1 MFLPI
6 LLTLVGL
13 ALILLGANY
22 LTDGAVAIAKKLK
35 ISEMII
41 GLTIVAIGTSMPEF
55 IVSVISSAEGAYDIS
70 VGNVV
75 GSNIFNILMILGIV
89 ALIQPITLLKENI
102 YRDMPLCVLSS
113 LVLWAA
119 CSTNLLDGTAINTVS
134 RSNGIIMLALFI
146 GFMYIMIR
154 SGRQGGQE
162 SQAQSDEP
170 KDKPTPTWLALIMLI
185 GGFAGLIYGGELFIN
200 NITTI
205 ARMLNISESVI
216 SITIVAA
223 GTSLP
228 ELATSVVAMIK
239 GKNDIAL
246 GNVIGSNIANVF
258 LVLGASATIHPLTL
272 TGIDQ
277 IDLGMVSFSTILILV
292 GALTLKRNRIDRAE
306 GAFFIACYIGYMAWL
321 LVK

>member
-6 LLTLVGL
+6 LLTIVGL
-13 ALILLGANY
+13 TLILVGANY

-55 IVSVISSAEGAYDIS
+55 IVSVVSSAEGAYDIS

-75 GSNIFNILMILGIV
+75 GSNIFNILVILGVV
-89 ALIQPITLLKENI
+89 ALIKPISLSKENVN
-102 YRDMPLCVLSS
+102 RDMLLCVLSS
-113 LVLWAA
+113 LVLWAS
-119 CSTNLLDGTAINTVS
+119 CSTMLLDGAPINTVT
-134 RSNGIIMLALFI
+134 RSNGVIMLALFI

-154 SGRQGGQE
+154 SGRAEGKE
-162 SQAQSDEP
+162 QSN
-170 KDKPTPTWLALIMLI
+170 KPTSTPQPTWLALIMLV
-185 GGFAGLIYGGELFIN
+185 GGFGGLIYGGELFIN

-205 ARMLNISESVI
+205 ARMMNISESVI

-246 GNVIGSNIANVF
+246 GNVIGSNISNVF

-272 TGIDQ
+272 SGIDQ
-277 IDLGMVSFSTILILV
+277 IDLGMVTFSTVLILISAWLF
-292 GALTLKRNRIDRAE
+292 GRNRIDRVE
-306 GAFFIACYIGYMAWL
+306 GAFFLMCYIGYMAWL

>member
-6 LLTLVGL
+6 LLTIVGL
-13 ALILLGANY
+13 SLILVGANY

-55 IVSVISSAEGAYDIS
+55 IVSVVSSAEGAYDIS

-75 GSNIFNILMILGIV
+75 GSNIFNILVILGVV
-89 ALIQPITLLKENI
+89 ALIKPISLSKENLN
-102 YRDMPLCVLSS
+102 RDMLLCVLSS
-113 LVLWAA
+113 LVLWAS
-119 CSTNLLDGTAINTVS
+119 CSTMLLDGAPINTVT
-134 RSNGIIMLALFI
+134 RSNGVIMLALFI

-154 SGRQGGQE
+154 SGRAEGKEQGNE
-162 SQAQSDEP
+162 STSTPQ
-170 KDKPTPTWLALIMLI
+170 PTWLALIMLV
-185 GGFAGLIYGGELFIN
+185 GGFGGLIYGGELFID

-205 ARMLNISESVI
+205 ARMMNISESVI

-246 GNVIGSNIANVF
+246 GNVIGSNISNVF
-258 LVLGASATIHPLTL
+258 LVVGASATIHPLTL
-272 TGIDQ
+272 SGIDQ
-277 IDLGMVSFSTILILV
+277 IDLGMVTFSTVLILISAWLF
-292 GALTLKRNRIDRAE
+292 GRNRIDRVE
-306 GAFFIACYIGYMAWL
+306 GAFFLMCYIGYMAWL